1 MKTTDCISA
10 DFSST
15 WYKKW
20 SKIMNLPISKHSK
33 SWEMAT
39 IAEALSAR
47 GCLSSDKVGLG
58 MGVGNEKLVSAFAS
72 HGVKIVATDQDPN
85 TIAAQKWN
93 NGQLTQDKEALFYP
107 DIIERAVF
115 DSLVSYQ
122 SYDMNRN
129 SNSYNNKFDFIWHN
143 CVIGHL
149 GSMEKSIKHLLRSAK
164 YLKEGG
170 WLVFTTELNI
180 SNFNKTIDRDSD
192 TIIWGLKDI
201 EQLFNQM
208 LKNGMLADRLKLRM
222 GNDTFDTR
230 INYNYLVG
238 LSDSSSVKLNSPD
251 YSEIKIPFSGYAVT
265 KVLLCFQKTTK
276 RPFRIQ
282 HKYSLDTQN
291 NTKTVEAH
299 SLINADLGEYFK
311 NYESIDYSDALLL
324 PEQKEMEIEMA
335 AGSEKKINL
344 RYLNRSKMNVFDYS
358 LNTPEGRP
366 PLVLATFG
374 PINRASI
381 FASDVW
387 SSPNRPTLEFNHS
400 ESNTSPNYNAHSVA
414 SGDTFEFN
422 LVLNSPL
429 KTGSYMEQFAL
440 IFEGNSIVHSS
451 IVVINI
457 KVTKK
462 MKSKKVN
469 KQTVVK
475 LDAKLTVTPEGFF
488 EVIGWDKIYPGHH
501 EVIKAF
507 SDWLR
512 TLGQREFYLRLTISA
527 DEFIIFLKQ
536 RIKDTGIAIDKVE
549 SLDKYSKRYYDYK
562 IKINDKTSIN
572 KSEGMVYFILATPR
586 SGNTAIAHS
595 VHKATGWQKIQAKY
609 QDIDFNRMSE
619 PTIVVDHIASDE
631 FNRTF
636 SGDFPYKVITI
647 LRNPM
652 DVLLSAFRFC
662 QNNTNINWLHGKVFT
677 VQTLPRGK
685 DPTSKNFLNWAC
697 SEGSNVLLDVSSS
710 WAKTADATIRYED
723 FIEDGPSAIMSL
735 IACLDTGNEYP
746 PQQVKAAV
754 EDVQKNYL
762 VNSRNEHR
770 WSSDKDNWYK
780 FIPKEAVAKIYECHK
795 DIFKQ
800 LGYELDLSRVL
811 SDKEIRNNCKKF
823 W

>member
-20 SKIMNLPISKHSK
+20 SKIMNLPISKHAK
-33 SWEMAT
+33 FWEMAT

-58 MGVGNEKLVSAFAS
+58 MGVGAENLVSAFAS
-72 HGVKIVATDQDPN
+72 RGVKIVATDQDPD
-85 TIAAQKWN
+85 TTTAQKWN
-93 NGQLTQDKEALFYP
+93 NGQLTKDKETLFYP
-107 DIIERAVF
+107 DIIGKASF
-115 DSLVSYQ
+115 NKLVTYQ
-122 SYDMNRN
+122 QYDMNQHN
-129 SNSYNNKFDFIWHN
+129 KQYNDKFDFIWHN

-180 SNFNKTIDRDSD
+180 SNFNKTIVRDSD
-192 TIIWGLKDI
+192 TIIWRLKDI

-222 GNDTFDTR
+222 GIDNFDAR
-230 INYNYLVG
+230 INYNHLIS

-251 YSEIKIPFSGYAVT
+251 YSEIKIPFSGYAIT
-265 KVLLCFQKTTK
+265 QVLLCFQKTTK

-299 SLINADLGEYFK
+299 SLFNADLGEYFK
-311 NYESIDYSDALLL
+311 NYESIEYADALLL

-344 RYLNRSKMNVFDYS
+344 RYLNRSEMNVFDYS

-381 FASDVW
+381 FSNDDW
-387 SSPNRPTLEFNHS
+387 SSPNRPTLAFNHS

-451 IVVINI
+451 IVTINI

-462 MKSKKVN
+462 KPKKVN
-469 KQTVVK
+469 KRPLAK
-475 LDAKLTVTPEGFF
+475 LDTQLTVTPEGFF

-512 TLGQREFYLRLTISA
+512 ILGQADFYLRLTIRA

-536 RIKDTGIAIDKVE
+536 YIKDTGIAIDKVE

-572 KSEGMVYFILATPR
+572 KNGGMAYFVFATPR

-595 VHKATGWQKIQAKY
+595 VHKATGWHKLQANY
-609 QDIDFNRMSE
+609 QDIDYNRMSE
-619 PTIVVDHIASDE
+619 PTIIVNHITSDE

-652 DVLLSAFRFC
+652 DVLLSAFRFS
-662 QNNTNINWLHGKVFT
+662 QNNTNIDWLHGKVFPG
-677 VQTLPRGK
+677 QKLPRGK
-685 DPTSKNFLNWAC
+685 DPISKNFLNWAC
-697 SEGSNVLLDVSSS
+697 SGGSKALLAVSSS
-710 WAKTADATIRYED
+710 WANTADATIRYED
-723 FIEDGPSAIMSL
+723 FIEDGPSAIIGL
-735 IACLDTGNEYP
+735 IASLDTGNEYP

-762 VNSRNEHR
+762 VNSYNEHR

-780 FIPKEAVAKIYECHK
+780 FIPKAAVAKIYECHK

-800 LGYELDLSRVL
+800 LGYEIDLSRVL